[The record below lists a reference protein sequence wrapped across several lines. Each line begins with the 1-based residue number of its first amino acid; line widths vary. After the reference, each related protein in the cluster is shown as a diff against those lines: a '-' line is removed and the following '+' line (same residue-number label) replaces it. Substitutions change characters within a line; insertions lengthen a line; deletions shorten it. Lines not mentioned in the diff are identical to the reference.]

1 MVTWRTHLSR
11 RLGQILRP
19 WHSSGCRRAPRSHQM
34 VYRETGA
41 SHRGDPRITA
51 QGHEWDSAQWQSSCQ
66 GMGTVYM
73 GVGGSLKEVRGRGH
87 DVGKTQIPRR
97 LGGCAALCWWQ
108 GDGGEVWW
116 QERRPGP
123 CRSTGSQQDQ
133 WLITSRESFFN
144 FSSFIPQASP
154 VAQMVK
160 NLLAMQETQV
170 RCLGRENP
178 LEEDM
183 ATNSSIL
190 AWKIPLSEK
199 PDRLQ
204 SIGSQRVRH
213 NWVTNTFSLSL
224 IGPRMNGNLCLQ
236 TFGNWEIGRGGG
248 QLTYPLRIEARSQ
261 QWSGARNL
269 FRKPSSAGRG
279 NLWMG
284 VCTWI
289 SRGQSSH
296 SPYPSPC
303 LLNVQTFLSTDLKKR
318 LKRVSPYRENTLLIL
333 KVLFLFF
340 FPTAALLQ

>member
-1 MVTWRTHLSR
+1 MS
-11 RLGQILRP
+11 GILP
-19 WHSSGCRRAPRSHQM
+19 SGRAL
-34 VYRETGA
+34 A
-41 SHRGDPRITA
+41 RGWEQFI
-51 QGHEWDSAQWQSSCQ
+51 W
-66 GMGTVYM
+66 

-213 NWVTNTFSLSL
+213 NWVTNTFSLCLSL
-224 IGPRMNGNLCLQ
+224 VPEWMATCACRRLGGVGEL
-236 TFGNWEIGRGGG
+236 GNWEGWWAVNIPAEDRGKISAVVWGK
-248 QLTYPLRIEARSQ
+248 
-261 QWSGARNL
+261 
-269 FRKPSSAGRG
+269 KP
-279 NLWMG
+279 
-284 VCTWI
+284 I
-289 SRGQSSH
+289 
-296 SPYPSPC
+296 
-303 LLNVQTFLSTDLKKR
+303 
-318 LKRVSPYRENTLLIL
+318 
-333 KVLFLFF
+333 
-340 FPTAALLQ
+340 